1 MQARKL
7 RHLTELASAVP
18 ADATTHDF
26 ATASQAL
33 AKPPELTWRDHA
45 IMLLHIA
52 ANEAWL
58 HAHLAPIDDGPLH
71 DDDDRESSQQQADLN
86 PSSIGPA

>member
-1 MQARKL
+1 MRLWHGLADRDALDLARAEHS
-7 RHLTELASAVP
+7 RIYEAIAAGDANLARA
-18 ADATTHDF
+18 A
-26 ATASQAL
+26 
-33 AKPPELTWRDHA
+33 
-45 IMLLHIA
+45 MLLHIA